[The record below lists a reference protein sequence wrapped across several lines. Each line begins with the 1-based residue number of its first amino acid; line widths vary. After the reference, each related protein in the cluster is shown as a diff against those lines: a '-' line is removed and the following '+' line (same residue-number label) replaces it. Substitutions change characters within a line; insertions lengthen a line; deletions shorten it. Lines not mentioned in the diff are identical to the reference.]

1 MSIQD
6 FVKEHSDHIWNMLIK
21 MNSFG
26 PRYTG
31 NDAHQQYIQF
41 IKEQLKEMKLPVYTD
56 QHQFDRWEV
65 LQARLSVDMEGKP
78 VQIPVLSYYPYSGVT
93 PEAGVSGELVFC
105 KNKRQFKKAAGK
117 IAVINVNNILLPTRL
132 IFHPRKAAHF
142 LPAFMRHCVVGSTL
156 LGPNLTDAGKFG
168 VIGVICVWK
177 HCTDAE
183 AKGQYLP
190 FTTPLQNCPAL
201 WVGEKAGKELKRM
214 AKEHGKARIV
224 LTARIEK
231 EAVSETIYTMIPG
244 KNSAETILINT
255 HTDGPN
261 ACEENG
267 GIALLAL
274 ADYYAGL
281 PIQNRN
287 KTLCFIFATG
297 HFQIPQFGID
307 GKQATSRWL
316 HMHEELWDG
325 RNGNKKA
332 IAGLTLE
339 HLGCMT
345 DTEKDNDS
353 SNTERNPE
361 IEFVYTSDEQMEKVY
376 RDAVTD
382 RTKIRSV
389 TLKPGKFYFGEGEPL
404 YQAGIP
410 TISLV
415 PAPWYLC
422 SEVPGGHLEKMDRD
436 LMLQQI
442 ATFANMIDCL
452 DS

>member
-201 WVGEKAGKELKRM
+201 WVGEKAGKEQCRNNTDQHP
-214 AKEHGKARIV
+214 HGWSK
-224 LTARIEK
+224 
-231 EAVSETIYTMIPG
+231 
-244 KNSAETILINT
+244 
-255 HTDGPN
+255 
-261 ACEENG
+261 
-267 GIALLAL
+267 
-274 ADYYAGL
+274 
-281 PIQNRN
+281 
-287 KTLCFIFATG
+287 
-297 HFQIPQFGID
+297 
-307 GKQATSRWL
+307 
-316 HMHEELWDG
+316 
-325 RNGNKKA
+325 
-332 IAGLTLE
+332 
-339 HLGCMT
+339 
-345 DTEKDNDS
+345 
-353 SNTERNPE
+353 
-361 IEFVYTSDEQMEKVY
+361 
-376 RDAVTD
+376 
-382 RTKIRSV
+382 
-389 TLKPGKFYFGEGEPL
+389 
-404 YQAGIP
+404 
-410 TISLV
+410 
-415 PAPWYLC
+415 
-422 SEVPGGHLEKMDRD
+422 
-436 LMLQQI
+436 
-442 ATFANMIDCL
+442 CL
-452 DS
+452 